1 MKKLMISA
9 CLMGINCR
17 YDGGN
22 TRLSCLNELKEQFEL
37 IPVCPETLAGLPC
50 PRHPLEISKDRV
62 YNNQKEDMTEVFHHG
77 ADLAMKVWKEAG
89 CPAVLLQ
96 SRSPSCGKGLIYDG
110 SLEHL
115 KDTYGKK
122 RSISF
127 VVKDCNKIN
136 LKELLES
143 YSFHKEAVEM
153 EMEEEESTINF
164 TFDKNA
170 VAVSDIIAYVMDVTE
185 VKDMNIRETDLGEI
199 VKEIYHNG
207 MSVEDGE
214 A

>member
-50 PRHPLEISKDRV
+50 PRHPLEISGDRV

-77 ADLAMKVWKEAG
+77 ADLAMKSWKEAG

-110 SLEHL
+110 SFTGRKIPGNGVFAQKLLDANAEVYSELEL
-115 KDTYGKK
+115 D
-122 RSISF
+122 
-127 VVKDCNKIN
+127 KI
-136 LKELLES
+136 K
-143 YSFHKEAVEM
+143 A
-153 EMEEEESTINF
+153 
-164 TFDKNA
+164 
-170 VAVSDIIAYVMDVTE
+170 
-185 VKDMNIRETDLGEI
+185 
-199 VKEIYHNG
+199 
-207 MSVEDGE
+207 
-214 A
+214 

>member
-1 MKKLMISA
+1 MKKLMMSA

-50 PRHPLEISKDRV
+50 PRHPLEISGDRV

-77 ADLAMKVWKEAG
+77 ADLAMKGWKEAG

-110 SLEHL
+110 SF
-115 KDTYGKK
+115 TGKK
-122 RSISF
+122 VPGNGVFAQKLLDADAEVYSELEL
-127 VVKDCNKIN
+127 DKI
-136 LKELLES
+136 K
-143 YSFHKEAVEM
+143 A
-153 EMEEEESTINF
+153 
-164 TFDKNA
+164 
-170 VAVSDIIAYVMDVTE
+170 
-185 VKDMNIRETDLGEI
+185 
-199 VKEIYHNG
+199 
-207 MSVEDGE
+207 
-214 A
+214 

>member
-77 ADLAMKVWKEAG
+77 ADLAMKAWQEAG

-110 SLEHL
+110 SFTGRKIPGNGVFAQKLLDANAEVYSELEL
-115 KDTYGKK
+115 D
-122 RSISF
+122 
-127 VVKDCNKIN
+127 KI
-136 LKELLES
+136 K
-143 YSFHKEAVEM
+143 A
-153 EMEEEESTINF
+153 
-164 TFDKNA
+164 
-170 VAVSDIIAYVMDVTE
+170 
-185 VKDMNIRETDLGEI
+185 
-199 VKEIYHNG
+199 
-207 MSVEDGE
+207 
-214 A
+214 